1 MLCKG
6 RTLRGRHT
14 YARENKRGREKKEE
28 EKIRGLR
35 LMQRRQRLSG
45 RDLDNWEQQRVKRLP
60 GENDGI
66 L

>member
-1 MLCKG
+1 MQGKNITGETYICKG
-6 RTLRGRHT
+6 EQKGK
-14 YARENKRGREKKEE
+14 KRKKRK
-28 EKIRGLR
+28 KIRGLR